1 MKTQKRMRKV
11 EYAMKKFMEK
21 LVVKYSSRICGVATL
36 VAAMVP
42 LCCRGQWYQPEEPD
56 DIKKTH
62 NGQIAIM

>member
-1 MKTQKRMRKV
+1 
-11 EYAMKKFMEK
+11 MKKFMEK

-56 DIKKTH
+56 GIRKLTMDK
-62 NGQIAIM
+62 